1 MNLFGSLKKTILFSV
16 LGLTLIFALLFYK
29 EDRLKELFQIEKP
42 DHLSVLY
49 LQLLLNINPDDTSLR
64 TELARHYINLGEL
77 DEARAALEPLLVKN
91 GPAELSA
98 RLWVLEI
105 DFRDYSSIA
114 EDNPSRKTKL
124 ANLQNSIIEI
134 SKRQI
139 PVTLL
144 PQIIK
149 VGLELEQPAIVADLY
164 YRWAAIVPDSS
175 ERLGKLRESAK
186 WYMASEKP
194 RRAAE
199 IYNDSY
205 GLSKDMTQARQF
217 AFLTLQALRAAGDN
231 KLALEYFS
239 DYQQKFPK
247 DPELLDEAINIY
259 LADNNQSRAYEMGV
273 ARLEL
278 EPDNPEQ
285 IRKQIDRA
293 LSVGETQSALVL
305 AQRLVE
311 VVPVDENA
319 HESLGRIAEWA
330 LMPEVALKEWVWLA
344 NNRGD
349 DASIMNAIRL
359 SKGLHHND
367 IALKVLMQ
375 LSSRRKLT
383 KEEMDNLLTAY
394 NEAGSLS
401 DHVNF
406 LKSYL
411 KRYPDNSQVWEALA
425 KTQENAGQL
434 TEAME
439 TWKLMGGHFNPVP
452 EAVTHQAR
460 LMWKNGQS
468 EKALSLL
475 LSNKN
480 NVTAKET
487 PFWEILSELSWELKR
502 PEHSL
507 SAYSVLWKSGSTNAL
522 VAERLIQLMRETGK
536 AEEAIAIGD
545 EAYHRLDQSR
555 WLLLSMDVANQAGLS
570 IELKRLIKMAVA
582 DESQFLGSEMY
593 WLMRAQ
599 LNTHESEPE
608 IALKNYKQA
617 LKVNPAST
625 NAKEGILWNLI
636 GLNNKRSLKSHIKT
650 WRLDASKT
658 PSLWGVYGVA
668 LVKVGQNKE
677 ALPWFE
683 RKSRISPDDYLW
695 LLTYADAMGRSGHVD
710 AAWHLR
716 KHVLFNLRAR
726 LNETGKMSGK
736 KIKELLRPEYMAL
749 VRDLE
754 GANADVS
761 MLKKLL
767 DKGYDDAAVQELLV
781 ATYLSQ
787 ENYPAARYWLLQE
800 HMVRQ
805 KTPAW
810 QRLALALGENDLA
823 AAEHILEDEND
834 NLSDFNKME
843 TLKRLDRNEE
853 ALALTYKLLDSHK
866 GQPSLQASFFNLR
879 DELIVKTSKQVTG
892 SFDYRTLG
900 GISFIESRARMNIPF
915 LRGVFATELKHVHLD
930 SSNPN
935 IMLPANNEVD
945 IMAEFRHPLRQT
957 MFQANLGGNLREVDS
972 VVYGAARVSQDI
984 TDKLR
989 ASLRLGVNE
998 LSHETGALRALGT
1011 KDTILFGI
1019 FTRLSQQTFLNLD
1032 IDGHHYST
1040 RERSTLGKGYKVQAI
1055 LGHSLLTGIQEWQI
1069 RLQGSVEGN
1078 SLAQTLPSDLSRS
1091 LAPPLADVQTVIP
1104 RRFGMMGMGTSF
1116 RYGPPDQGVLRRPFV
1131 LADVWAGW
1139 VWPADAL
1146 GYNGRLSMGIS
1157 LLGPDI
1163 LSAGVFYS
1171 NVQAGRVNQPFAGA
1185 GVQYSFRF

>member
-16 LGLTLIFALLFYK
+16 LGLALIFALLFYK
-29 EDRLKELFQIEKP
+29 EDRLKELFQLEKP

-49 LQLLLNINPDDTSLR
+49 LQLLLNINPDDTDLR
-64 TELARHYINLGEL
+64 IELTRHYINMGEL
-77 DEARAALEPLLVKN
+77 DEARTALEPLLVQN
-91 GPAELSA
+91 SPAELNA

-105 DFRDYSSIA
+105 DLKEYSSIA
-114 EDNPSRKTKL
+114 EDNPDRKIKL
-124 ANLQNSIIEI
+124 GNLQNSIIEI

-175 ERLGKLRESAK
+175 ERFGKLRESAK
-186 WYMASEKP
+186 WYMASERP

-199 IYNDSY
+199 IYNHSY
-205 GLSKDMTQARQF
+205 GLSTDMTQARQF
-217 AFLTLQALRAAGDN
+217 AFLTLQALRAAGDS

-247 DPELLDEAINIY
+247 DPELVDEAINIY
-259 LADNNQSRAYEMGV
+259 LADNNQRRAYEMGV
-273 ARLEL
+273 SRLEL

-311 VVPVDENA
+311 VVPADENA
-319 HESLGRIAEWA
+319 HESLARIAEWA
-330 LMPEVALKEWVWLA
+330 LMPEVALKEWLWLA

-401 DHVNF
+401 GHVNF

-425 KTQENAGQL
+425 KTQENAGQS
-434 TEAME
+434 TEAVA
-439 TWKLMGGHFNPVP
+439 TWKFIGAQFNRLP
-452 EAVTHQAR
+452 EAVAHQAR

-480 NVTAKET
+480 NATAEET
-487 PFWEILSELSWELKR
+487 HFWQSLSELSWELKR
-502 PEHSL
+502 PEHAL
-507 SAYSVLWKSGSTNAL
+507 SAYGVLWKSGSTNAL
-522 VAERLIQLMRETGK
+522 VAERLIQVARNMGK
-536 AEEAIAIGD
+536 TEEAIAIGE

-570 IELKRLIKMAVA
+570 SELKRLIKMAMA
-582 DESQFLGSEMY
+582 DESRFLDSEMY

-599 LNTHESEPE
+599 LNTQESEPE
-608 IALKNYKQA
+608 IALKHYKHA

-625 NAKEGILWNLI
+625 NAREGVLWNLI
-636 GLNNKRSLKSHIKT
+636 GLNDKAALGSHIKT
-650 WRLDASKT
+650 WRRDASQN

-695 LLTYADAMGRSGHVD
+695 LLTYADALGKSGHAD
-710 AAWHLR
+710 TAWHLR
-716 KHVLFNLRAR
+716 KYVLFNLRAR
-726 LNETGKMSGK
+726 LNEVGNMPRK

-761 MLKKLL
+761 ILKKLL
-767 DKGYDDAAVQELLV
+767 DKGYDDPVVQELLV
-781 ATYLSQ
+781 AAYLSQ

-800 HMVRQ
+800 HIGRQ
-805 KTPAW
+805 KTPTW

-823 AAEHILEDEND
+823 AAEHILENEND

-843 TLKRLDRNEE
+843 TLKRLERNEE

-866 GQPSLQASFFNLR
+866 GQPSLQASLFNVR
-879 DELIVKTSKQVTG
+879 DELVVKTSRQVTG

-900 GISFIESRARMNIPF
+900 GISLIENRARVSVPY
-915 LRGVFATELKHVHLD
+915 LRGVFATELKHVHLG

-935 IMLPANNEVD
+935 IVLPANNEVD
-945 IMAEFRHPLRQT
+945 IMAEFRHPVRQA
-957 MFQANLGGNLREVDS
+957 MFQANLGGNLREVNS
-972 VVYGAARVSQDI
+972 VIYGTARLSQDI
-984 TDKLR
+984 TNKLR
-989 ASLRLGVNE
+989 ATLRIGVNE

-1011 KDTILFGI
+1011 KDTVLFGLSG
-1019 FTRLSQQTFLNLD
+1019 RLSQQTFFNFD
-1032 IDGHHYST
+1032 IDGHRYST
-1040 RERSTLGKGYKVQAI
+1040 REGRTLGKGYKVQTI

-1069 RLQGSVEGN
+1069 RFQGSVENN
-1078 SLAQTLPSDLSRS
+1078 SLTQTLPSDLTMS
-1091 LAPPLADVQTVIP
+1091 LAPPLSDVQTIVP

-1116 RYGPPDQGVLRRPFV
+1116 RYGPSDQGVLRRPFI
-1131 LADVWAGW
+1131 LADAWGGW

-1171 NVQAGRVNQPFAGA
+1171 NVQGGRTNQPFAGA